1 MSTAPE
7 GWTAPA
13 EDALGAPV
21 ASLSW
26 DNQEVYHDQ
35 TSDLYVA
42 YTTNGALI
50 GVVEATALD
59 RSIALSGSEFDISNY
74 TKVSGLS
81 YTPEADFNT
90 NADGTDAGLR
100 RKAYRLP

>member
-1 MSTAPE
+1 MATAPE

-50 GVVEATALD
+50 GVVEATSGMPD
-59 RSIALSGSEFDISNY
+59 LSLIHI
-74 TKVSGLS
+74 
-81 YTPEADFNT
+81 
-90 NADGTDAGLR
+90 
-100 RKAYRLP
+100 